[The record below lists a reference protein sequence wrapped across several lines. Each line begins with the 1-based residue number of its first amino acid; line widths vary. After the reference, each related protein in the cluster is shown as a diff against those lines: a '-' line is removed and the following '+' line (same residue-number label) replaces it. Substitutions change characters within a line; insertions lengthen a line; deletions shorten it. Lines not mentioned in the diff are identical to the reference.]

1 MEKDKLQEFTRRVTQ
16 ASRTEL
22 IVIMYDVI
30 LADTAAAREA
40 LNQGDTGSY
49 ERELKHAG
57 RFVHELMGALD
68 YQYPIAHELLSLYSF
83 LNKTIIRA
91 CNIHKAEILDAADD
105 MVSKLRETFAQVS
118 AQDTSG
124 PVMHNTQQVYA
135 GLTYGKNS
143 LNESYLDPS
152 GAKRGFMA

>member
-1 MEKDKLQEFTRRVTQ
+1 MDRDKLQEFTRRVTQ

-30 LADTAAAREA
+30 LEDTAAARRA
-40 LNQGDTGSY
+40 LERDDTAEY

-57 RFVHELMGALD
+57 RFVNELMGALD
-68 YQYPIAHELLSLYSF
+68 YRYGISRELLSLYSY
-83 LNKTIIRA
+83 LNKTLIRA
-91 CNIHKAEILDAADD
+91 RMCREIVLLETADA
-105 MVSKLRETFAQVS
+105 MVQKLRDAFAQVS
-118 AQDTSG
+118 EQDTSG
-124 PVMHNTQQVYA
+124 PMMRNTEQVYV
-135 GLTYGKNS
+135 GLTYGRGS